1 MTSLPITWNP
11 VPDPTGYLH
20 TLPKSAAAILCS
32 GVFTDNCPI
41 APEDIVTASGFAH
54 CMWIAADLC
63 PSAMSIWD
71 FSMQP
76 DWFANAGVDCAYI
89 SRMWEEEAYEEERRL
104 AAVTQICRGIDRRCA
119 SAAWDVG
126 GGEWGVI
133 RGYDDVSAHFE
144 VLRPDGSVTTLPYD
158 RLGRLDIPILSVLTP
173 YAFRPKSAD
182 RLLRDTVH
190 LAAAHLRGEEWSSGN
205 ASGLAAY
212 PALIACVE
220 SGMYDSTWNLDYYL
234 GTYAALKSHAAA
246 FYEKHSADIPSCK
259 PLAKEYRIIAD
270 AWLTAFR
277 DNRSDGHPTE
287 KHHAVAALLRTAH
300 AAEARALAVM
310 EAL

>member
-1 MTSLPITWNP
+1 MNVPIRSP
-11 VPDPTGYLH
+11 
-20 TLPKSAAAILCS
+20 
-32 GVFTDNCPI
+32 
-41 APEDIVTASGFAH
+41 
-54 CMWIAADLC
+54 
-63 PSAMSIWD
+63 
-71 FSMQP
+71 
-76 DWFANAGVDCAYI
+76 
-89 SRMWEEEAYEEERRL
+89 
-104 AAVTQICRGIDRRCA
+104 
-119 SAAWDVG
+119 
-126 GGEWGVI
+126 
-133 RGYDDVSAHFE
+133 
-144 VLRPDGSVTTLPYD
+144 PYAK
-158 RLGRLDIPILSVLTP
+158 LGNLDIPFLSVLTP
-173 YAFRPKSAD
+173 CAYTPKPASE
-182 RLLRDTVH
+182 LVRDTVR

-287 KHHAVAALLRTAH
+287 KRHAVAALLRTAH